1 MQHVL
6 AGLTGE
12 GRDRHAPRPLARD
25 APVRPVGEHVV
36 DALLAPGRCPLHALD
51 RLQRLR
57 PQGAAAG
64 RGGFAIHGDEPLRR
78 GQEDHRVVAA
88 PAVRIAVAE
97 LRAMPEPGALVQ
109 RFLDLRVG
117 GPDLQAGEQQH
128 VVGVVAARADRGV
141 DVQAVADAGRVIV
154 RAVAGRGVDD
164 AGAGLER
171 DVVGEHADRRAVV
184 ERVLERQPIEHLA
197 LHHDDRI
204 AERLAGGLADRPGQL
219 GGEDHD
225 PSVEFVGAV
234 VEVGMEGDRQV
245 GRDGP
250 GRRRP
255 DQDRRLAAGE
265 RRDARREIPS
275 GRRRQ
280 GELDVDRRRGVVL
293 VLDLGLGQ
301 RGAAVRAPV
310 HRLLAL
316 VDEALLDE
324 PPQGADDRSLVAVV
338 HREVGLVPVAEDA
351 EPLEVDAHL
360 VDEAGGVGAAGAA
373 EVGDAH
379 PGLLRAQ
386 LAVDLQ
392 LDGQAVAV
400 PARHVGRVE
409 PGHRPRLDDEV
420 LEDLVEGGADV
431 DVAVGVRR
439 TVVQDEARGAPPGL
453 TDARVEAVRLPAR
466 QDLRLGRRQVG
477 AHRKVG
483 ARQVDGVFPLG
494 HGSPHCTRA
503 GEPDPAAGRS
513 RAAAGS

>member
-1 MQHVL
+1 MRSWPQPGIHCTPWI
-6 AGLTGE
+6 ASS
-12 GRDRHAPRPLARD
+12 DCARS
-25 APVRPVGEHVV
+25 V
-36 DALLAPGRCPLHALD
+36 
-51 RLQRLR
+51 
-57 PQGAAAG
+57 AAAG
-64 RGGFAIHGDEPLRR
+64 RRGFAVHGDEPLRR

-97 LRAMPEPGALVQ
+97 LGAMPEAGALVQ
-109 RFLDLRVG
+109 RLLDLRVG

-128 VVGVVAARADRGV
+128 VVRVVAARADRGV
-141 DVQAVADAGRVIV
+141 DVQAVADAGRVVV

-164 AGAGLER
+164 AGAGFER
-171 DVVGEHADRRAVV
+171 DVVGEHADRRAIV

-204 AERLAGGLADRPGQL
+204 AERLAGGLAHRPGQV
-219 GGEDHD
+219 GGEDDH
-225 PSVEFVGAV
+225 PPVELVGAV
-234 VEVGMEGDRQV
+234 VEVGMEGDGQV

-255 DQDRRLAAGE
+255 DQDRHLAAGK
-265 RRDARREIPS
+265 RRDARREIAS
-275 GRRRQ
+275 RRRRQ

-316 VDEALLDE
+316 VDEPLLDE
-324 PPQGADDRSLVAVV
+324 AAQRAGDRRLVAVV
-338 HREVGLVPVAEDA
+338 HRQVRLVPVAEHA

-360 VDEAGGVGAAGAA
+360 VDEAGCVGAAGAA

-379 PGLLRAQ
+379 PGLLRPSSRSTFSSIGRPWQ
-386 LAVDLQ
+386 SQ
-392 LDGQAVAV
+392 PGTY
-400 PARHVGRVE
+400 GRVE
-409 PGHRPRLDDEV
+409 AGHRPRLDDEV
-420 LEDLVEGGADV
+420 LEDLVERGADV

-466 QDLRLGRRQVG
+466 QHLRLGRRQVG

-503 GEPDPAAGRS
+503 GEPDPAAGPS